1 MFRKFLNKVNP
12 TTPTFTRLW
21 RVSSP
26 VKGEEIFSLSSF
38 PSLGGRGKGRGD
50 FKISFNELVRLD
62 TRHFLQK

>member
-26 VKGEEIFSLSSF
+26 VKGEEILSLSSF
-38 PSLGGRGKGRGD
+38 PSLGGRGD